1 MTASRL
7 QVQSIGRNLYFLHW
21 QLQNDSHDHLQHPE
35 LKTQT
40 MADQQLPNIGSA
52 PNAAADARKNPCL
65 VVTANHTI
73 RMDEAP
79 IAEPG
84 EDEVL
89 IHVRTTGICGSD
101 LHFWKHGGIGSLTV
115 DGDCILGHEAA
126 GVVLAKGSGVD
137 HLEIGM

>member
-1 MTASRL
+1 VSSSTKHQTKHLLFSLATSLKRFPQPSPASWKK
-7 QVQSIGRNLYFLHW
+7 QA
-21 QLQNDSHDHLQHPE
+21 
-35 LKTQT
+35 
-40 MADQQLPNIGSA
+40 MADQQQLSNPASA
-52 PNAAADARKNPCL
+52 PHVAADPRKNPCL
-65 VVTANHTI
+65 VVTADHTI

-84 EDEVL
+84 EGEVL

-126 GVVLAKGSGVD
+126 GVVMAKGSGVD
-137 HLEIGM
+137 HLEIGV